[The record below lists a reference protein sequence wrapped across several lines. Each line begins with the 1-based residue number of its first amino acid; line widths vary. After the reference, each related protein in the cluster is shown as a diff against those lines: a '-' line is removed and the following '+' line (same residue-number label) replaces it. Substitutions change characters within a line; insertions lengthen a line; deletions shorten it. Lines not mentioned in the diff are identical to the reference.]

1 MAQKT
6 PLTPR
11 ERFVAALERRPFAGR
26 ALHFELA
33 FLRTMETLGK
43 AQPSRRNYEQWGQV
57 SESRR
62 AFESSRTRANADGAG
77 DQNCQANGLN

>member
-1 MAQKT
+1 MVQKT

-11 ERFVAALERRPFAGR
+11 ERFLATLERRPLAGC
-26 ALHFELA
+26 APHFELA

-57 SESRR
+57 RERRR
-62 AFESSRTRANADGAG
+62 AFESSRTRTNADGAG
-77 DQNCQANGLN
+77 D